1 MLGAVVGVTSK
12 FAHHVEAERWFLAN
26 GLPAVLRPGALV
38 RSVWARSAP
47 ALAAYAWVTL
57 SSVLVVA
64 VTGEHTIA
72 IDGSPTRTEWFVLAV
87 LLLVLP
93 IAALIGWAVARL
105 GSARSADAAST
116 VAVLLT
122 VTSGFYGG
130 MTARNGV
137 NLVIELLVI
146 AAVLLCTATGIGS
159 ILSFAAKVTIS
170 NLASV
175 GSLFVRAL
183 PVVLLTVLVFF
194 NTYVW
199 VMASTLS
206 RTRLW
211 LALVFL
217 FAVATVFLGSS
228 TLERVRPILRP
239 DAKEPED
246 NGRLSGTPF
255 ADMAD
260 RPRRVRLSKPE
271 RLNVVFV
278 LLLSQIVQI
287 LTVAIVT
294 ALIFFIL
301 GLIVLSPEL
310 LAAWTRN
317 GSADGQ
323 LLGMTFPVPQA
334 LIQTTMFLAALTF
347 MYLSARAV
355 SDVEQRNRFFD
366 PLLDDLRLTLVARD
380 RYRTHTAQS

>member
-1 MLGAVVGVTSK
+1 MTNPD
-12 FAHHVEAERWFLAN
+12 HVEAERWFLAN

-47 ALAAYAWVTL
+47 ALAGYAWVTL

-64 VTGEHTIA
+64 VTGKHTIA
-72 IDGSPTRTEWFVLAV
+72 IDGTPTRTEWFVLAV

-93 IAALIGWAVARL
+93 IAALVGWAASRL
-105 GSARSADAAST
+105 TRAAGAAST
-116 VAVLLT
+116 VAVL
-122 VTSGFYGG
+122 VTLVSGFYGG
-130 MTARNGV
+130 MTARDGV
-137 NLVIELLVI
+137 NLLIELLVI
-146 AAVLLCTATGIGS
+146 AGVLVCTATGIGS
-159 ILSFAAKVTIS
+159 ILGFAARVTVS

-206 RTRLW
+206 RARLW
-211 LALVFL
+211 LALIFL
-217 FAVATVFLGSS
+217 FAVAAVFLVSS

-246 NGRLSGTPF
+246 ARRLAGTPF

-260 RPRRVRLSKPE
+260 RPRRVGLSKPE
-271 RLNVVFV
+271 RFNVVFV
-278 LLLSQIVQI
+278 LVLSQIVQI

-294 ALIFFIL
+294 ALIFFVL

-317 GSADGQ
+317 GSPDGQ

-355 SDVEQRNRFFD
+355 SDVEQRTRFLD

-380 RYRTHTAQS
+380 RYRTHTAES

>member
-1 MLGAVVGVTSK
+1 MAGSRSSDR
-12 FAHHVEAERWFLAN
+12 VEAERWFLAN

-47 ALAAYAWVTL
+47 ALAAYAWVML
-57 SSVLVVA
+57 NSVLVVA
-64 VTGEHTIA
+64 LTGKHTIDINGA
-72 IDGSPTRTEWFVLAV
+72 PTRTEWFTLAV
-87 LLLVLP
+87 LLLVVP
-93 IAALIGWAVARL
+93 TAAAAGWAVSRL
-105 GSARSADAAST
+105 PTVRAADAAST
-116 VAVLLT
+116 VACAVV

-130 MTARNGV
+130 MTARDGV
-137 NLVIELLVI
+137 NLIIELVVVSTVLVS
-146 AAVLLCTATGIGS
+146 TATGIGS
-159 ILSFAAKVTIS
+159 ILGFAAQVTMS

-199 VMASTLS
+199 LMASTLS
-206 RTRLW
+206 RVRLW
-211 LALVFL
+211 LALLFLVAIASVFL
-217 FAVATVFLGSS
+217 VSS
-228 TLERVRPILRP
+228 TLQRVRPILQP

-246 NGRLSGTPF
+246 AQRLAGTPF
-255 ADMAD
+255 SDMPD
-260 RPRRVRLSKPE
+260 RPRRVRLSRPE
-271 RLNVVFV
+271 RSNVVFV
-278 LLLSQIVQI
+278 LVLSQIVQV
-287 LTVAIVT
+287 LTVAVVT
-294 ALIFFIL
+294 ALIFFVL

-317 GSADGQ
+317 GSPDGQ

-355 SDVEQRNRFFD
+355 SDPEQRTRFLD
-366 PLLDDLRLTLVARD
+366 PLLDNLRLTLVARD
-380 RYRTHTAQS
+380 RYRTYTAET

>member
-1 MLGAVVGVTSK
+1 MTNPDQ
-12 FAHHVEAERWFLAN
+12 VEAERWFLAN

-47 ALAAYAWVTL
+47 ALAGYAWVTL

-64 VTGEHTIA
+64 VTGKHTIA
-72 IDGSPTRTEWFVLAV
+72 IDGTPTRTEWFVLAI

-93 IAALIGWAVARL
+93 IAAMVGWATSRLRTARAA
-105 GSARSADAAST
+105 GAAST
-116 VAVLLT
+116 VAVLVT
-122 VTSGFYGG
+122 VASGFYGG
-130 MTARNGV
+130 MTERDGV

-146 AAVLLCTATGIGS
+146 GAVLLCTATGIGS
-159 ILSFAAKVTIS
+159 ILSFAAHVTAS

-206 RTRLW
+206 RARLW
-211 LALVFL
+211 LALIFL
-217 FAVATVFLGSS
+217 FAVASVFLVSS

-246 NGRLSGTPF
+246 DGRLAGTPF
-255 ADMAD
+255 AGMAD
-260 RPRRVRLSKPE
+260 RPRRVGLSKPE

-278 LLLSQIVQI
+278 LVLSQIVQI

-294 ALIFFIL
+294 ALIFFVL

-317 GSADGQ
+317 GSPDGQ

-355 SDVEQRNRFFD
+355 SDVEQRTRFLD

-380 RYRTHTAQS
+380 RYRTHTAES

>member
-1 MLGAVVGVTSK
+1 MASSRSPDR
-12 FAHHVEAERWFLAN
+12 VEAERWFLAN

-38 RSVWARSAP
+38 RSVWTRSAP

-64 VTGEHTIA
+64 LTGKHTID
-72 IDGSPTRTEWFVLAV
+72 IDGTPTRTEWFVLAV

-93 IAALIGWAVARL
+93 VAALVGWAVSRL
-105 GSARSADAAST
+105 QIPRAAGVAST
-116 VAVLLT
+116 VAVL
-122 VTSGFYGG
+122 VIVVSGFYGG
-130 MTARNGV
+130 TTTRDGV
-137 NLVIELLVI
+137 NLIIELLVI
-146 AAVLLCTATGIGS
+146 AIVLVCTATGIGS
-159 ILSFAAKVTIS
+159 ILSFTAQVTIS
-170 NLASV
+170 NLASI

-206 RTRLW
+206 RARLW
-211 LALVFL
+211 LALLFL
-217 FAVATVFLGSS
+217 FAVAAVFLISS

-239 DAKEPED
+239 DAKKPED
-246 NGRLSGTPF
+246 ARRLGGTPF
-255 ADMAD
+255 AEMPD
-260 RPRRVRLSKPE
+260 RPRRIGLSKSE

-278 LLLSQIVQI
+278 LVLSQIVQV
-287 LTVAIVT
+287 LTVAVVT
-294 ALIFFIL
+294 ALIFFVL
-301 GLIVLSPEL
+301 GLIMLSPEL

-317 GSADGQ
+317 GSSDGQ

-334 LIQTTMFLAALTF
+334 LIQTSMFLTALTF

-355 SDVEQRNRFFD
+355 SDPEQRTRFFD

-380 RYRTHTAQS
+380 RYRTHTAR

>member
-1 MLGAVVGVTSK
+1 MASSRSPDRI
-12 FAHHVEAERWFLAN
+12 EAERWFLAS

-47 ALAAYAWVTL
+47 ALAAYAWVMLT
-57 SSVLVVA
+57 SVLVVA
-64 VTGEHTIA
+64 LTGKHTIA
-72 IDGSPTRTEWFVLAV
+72 IDGTPTRTEWFVLAV

-93 IAALIGWAVARL
+93 TAALVGWAVSLLPTGRA
-105 GSARSADAAST
+105 ADAAST
-116 VAVLLT
+116 VACLVIL
-122 VTSGFYGG
+122 VSGFYGG
-130 MTARNGV
+130 MTARDGV
-137 NLVIELLVI
+137 NLIIELLVI

-159 ILSFAAKVTIS
+159 IMGFAAHVTIS

-199 VMASTLS
+199 LMASTLS

-211 LALVFL
+211 LALLFL
-217 FAVATVFLGSS
+217 FAVASVFLVSS

-246 NGRLSGTPF
+246 ARRLAGTPF
-255 ADMAD
+255 ADMPD
-260 RPRRVRLSKPE
+260 RPRRVHLSKPE
-271 RLNVVFV
+271 RVNVVFALV
-278 LLLSQIVQI
+278 LSQIVQV
-287 LTVAIVT
+287 LTVAVVT
-294 ALIFFIL
+294 ALIFFVL

-317 GSADGQ
+317 GSPDGQ

-334 LIQTTMFLAALTF
+334 LIQTTMFLTALTF

-355 SDVEQRNRFFD
+355 SDAEQRTRFLD

-380 RYRTHTAQS
+380 RYRTHTAES

>member
-1 MLGAVVGVTSK
+1 MVTPE
-12 FAHHVEAERWFLAN
+12 FPDHIEAERWFLAN

-47 ALAAYAWVTL
+47 ALAAYAWATF

-64 VTGEHTIA
+64 VTGKHTID
-72 IDGSPTRTEWFVLAV
+72 IGGTPTRTEWFVLAV

-93 IAALIGWAVARL
+93 VAALVGWSASRL
-105 GSARSADAAST
+105 RTPRAAGAAST
-116 VAVLLT
+116 VAVLIT
-122 VTSGFYGG
+122 VASGFYGG
-130 MTARNGV
+130 MTASDAV

-146 AAVLLCTATGIGS
+146 AGVLVCTATGIGS
-159 ILSFAAKVTIS
+159 ILSFAAQVTML

-211 LALVFL
+211 LALIFL
-217 FAVATVFLGSS
+217 FAVAAVFLVSS

-246 NGRLSGTPF
+246 DRRLAGTPF
-255 ADMAD
+255 AAMAD

-278 LLLSQIVQI
+278 LVLSQIVQI
-287 LTVAIVT
+287 MTVAIVT
-294 ALIFFIL
+294 ALIFFVL

-310 LAAWTRN
+310 LAAWTHD
-317 GSADGQ
+317 GSPDGRF
-323 LLGMTFPVPQA
+323 LGMTFPVPQA
-334 LIQTTMFLAALTF
+334 LIQITMFLTALTF
-347 MYLSARAV
+347 MYMSARAV
-355 SDVEQRNRFFD
+355 SDVEQRSRFFD

-380 RYRTHTAQS
+380 RYRTHTADS

>member
-1 MLGAVVGVTSK
+1 MTSK
-12 FAHHVEAERWFLAN
+12 FADHVEAERWFLAN

-64 VTGEHTIA
+64 VTGKHTIA

-93 IAALIGWAVARL
+93 IAAIIGWAVARL
-105 GSARSADAAST
+105 GTARSAGAAST

-122 VTSGFYGG
+122 VASGFYGG
-130 MTARNGV
+130 MTARSGV

-146 AAVLLCTATGIGS
+146 AVVLLCTATGIGS
-159 ILSFAAKVTIS
+159 ILSFAAQVTIS

-211 LALVFL
+211 LALAFL

-246 NGRLSGTPF
+246 DGRLSGTPF

-278 LLLSQIVQI
+278 LLLSQMVQI

-294 ALIFFIL
+294 ALIFFVL

-380 RYRTHTAQS
+380 RYRTHTAQP

>member
-1 MLGAVVGVTSK
+1 MTSK
-12 FAHHVEAERWFLAN
+12 FADHVEAERWFLAN

-64 VTGEHTIA
+64 VTGKHTIA

-93 IAALIGWAVARL
+93 IAAIIGWAVTRL
-105 GSARSADAAST
+105 GTARSAGAAST

-122 VTSGFYGG
+122 VASGFYGG
-130 MTARNGV
+130 MTARSGV

-159 ILSFAAKVTIS
+159 ILSFAAQVTIS

-211 LALVFL
+211 LALAFL

-246 NGRLSGTPF
+246 DGRLSGTPF

-294 ALIFFIL
+294 ALIFFVL

-380 RYRTHTAQS
+380 RYRTHTAQP

>member
-1 MLGAVVGVTSK
+1 MASSRSPDRI
-12 FAHHVEAERWFLAN
+12 EAERWFLAN

-47 ALAAYAWVTL
+47 GLAAYAWVTL

-64 VTGEHTIA
+64 LTGKHTID
-72 IDGSPTRTEWFVLAV
+72 INGTPTRTEWFVLAV

-93 IAALIGWAVARL
+93 VAALVGWAVSRL
-105 GSARSADAAST
+105 RTVSAAGAAST
-116 VAVLLT
+116 AAVL
-122 VTSGFYGG
+122 VIVASGFYGG
-130 MTARNGV
+130 MTARDGV
-137 NLVIELLVI
+137 NLIIELLVVAI
-146 AAVLLCTATGIGS
+146 VLLCTATGIGS
-159 ILSFAAKVTIS
+159 ILSFAAQVTMS

-206 RTRLW
+206 RARLW
-211 LALVFL
+211 LALLFL
-217 FAVATVFLGSS
+217 FAVAAVFLVSS

-246 NGRLSGTPF
+246 ARRLAGTPF
-255 ADMAD
+255 ADMPD
-260 RPRRVRLSKPE
+260 RPRRVRLSRPE

-278 LLLSQIVQI
+278 LVLTQIVQV

-294 ALIFFIL
+294 ALIFFVL

-317 GSADGQ
+317 GSPHGE

-334 LIQTTMFLAALTF
+334 LIQTSMFLTALTF

-355 SDVEQRNRFFD
+355 SDAEQRTRFLD

-380 RYRTHTAQS
+380 RYRTHTAES

>member
-1 MLGAVVGVTSK
+1 MTSK
-12 FAHHVEAERWFLAN
+12 FADHVEAERWFLAN

-64 VTGEHTIA
+64 VTGKHTIA

-93 IAALIGWAVARL
+93 IAAIIGWTVARL
-105 GSARSADAAST
+105 GTSRSAGAAST

-122 VTSGFYGG
+122 VASGFYGG
-130 MTARNGV
+130 MTARSGV

-159 ILSFAAKVTIS
+159 ILSFAAQVTIS

-211 LALVFL
+211 LALAFL

-246 NGRLSGTPF
+246 DGRLSGTPF

-294 ALIFFIL
+294 ALIFFVL

-380 RYRTHTAQS
+380 RYRTHTAQP

>member
-1 MLGAVVGVTSK
+1 MLMATPE
-12 FAHHVEAERWFLAN
+12 FPDHIEAERWFLAN

-47 ALAAYAWVTL
+47 ALAAYAWVTF

-64 VTGEHTIA
+64 VTGKHTID
-72 IDGSPTRTEWFVLAV
+72 IGGTPTRTEWFVLAV

-93 IAALIGWAVARL
+93 VAAVVGWAVSRLPTARAA
-105 GSARSADAAST
+105 GTAST
-116 VAVLLT
+116 VAVLVT
-122 VTSGFYGG
+122 VASGFYGG
-130 MTARNGV
+130 MTAHDSV

-146 AAVLLCTATGIGS
+146 AGVLVCTATGIGS
-159 ILSFAAKVTIS
+159 ILSFAAQVTVL

-206 RTRLW
+206 RARLW
-211 LALVFL
+211 LVLIFL
-217 FAVATVFLGSS
+217 FAVAAVFLVSS

-246 NGRLSGTPF
+246 DRRLAGTPF
-255 ADMAD
+255 ATMAD

-271 RLNVVFV
+271 RFNVVFV
-278 LLLSQIVQI
+278 LVLSQIVQI
-287 LTVAIVT
+287 MTVAIVT
-294 ALIFFIL
+294 ALIFFVL

-317 GSADGQ
+317 GSPDGR

-347 MYLSARAV
+347 MYMSARAV
-355 SDVEQRNRFFD
+355 SDAEQRSRFFD

-380 RYRTHTAQS
+380 RYRTHTAGS

>member
-1 MLGAVVGVTSK
+1 MLMATPE
-12 FAHHVEAERWFLAN
+12 FPDHIEAERWFLAN

-47 ALAAYAWVTL
+47 ALAAYAWVTF

-64 VTGEHTIA
+64 VTGKHTID
-72 IDGSPTRTEWFVLAV
+72 IGGTPTRTEWFVLAV

-93 IAALIGWAVARL
+93 VAAVVGWAVSRLPTARAA
-105 GSARSADAAST
+105 GTAST
-116 VAVLLT
+116 VAVLVT
-122 VTSGFYGG
+122 VASGFYGG
-130 MTARNGV
+130 MTARDSV

-146 AAVLLCTATGIGS
+146 AGVLVCTATGIGS
-159 ILSFAAKVTIS
+159 ILSFAAQVTFL

-206 RTRLW
+206 RARLW
-211 LALVFL
+211 LVLIFL
-217 FAVATVFLGSS
+217 FAVAAVFLVSS

-246 NGRLSGTPF
+246 DRRLAGTPF
-255 ADMAD
+255 ATMAD

-271 RLNVVFV
+271 RFNVVFV
-278 LLLSQIVQI
+278 LVLSQIVQI
-287 LTVAIVT
+287 MTVAIVT
-294 ALIFFIL
+294 ALIFFVL

-317 GSADGQ
+317 GSPDGR

-347 MYLSARAV
+347 MYMSARAV
-355 SDVEQRNRFFD
+355 SDAEQRSRFFD

-380 RYRTHTAQS
+380 RYRTHTAGS

>member
-1 MLGAVVGVTSK
+1 MLMATPE
-12 FAHHVEAERWFLAN
+12 FPDHIEAERWFLAN

-47 ALAAYAWVTL
+47 ALAAYAWVTF

-64 VTGEHTIA
+64 VTGKHTID
-72 IDGSPTRTEWFVLAV
+72 IGGTPTRTEWFVLAV

-93 IAALIGWAVARL
+93 VAALVGWAVSRLPTARTA
-105 GSARSADAAST
+105 GTAST
-116 VAVLLT
+116 VAVLVT
-122 VTSGFYGG
+122 VASGFYGG
-130 MTARNGV
+130 MTARDSV
-137 NLVIELLVI
+137 NLVIEFLVI
-146 AAVLLCTATGIGS
+146 AGVLVCTATGIGS
-159 ILSFAAKVTIS
+159 ILSFAAQVTVL

-206 RTRLW
+206 RARLW
-211 LALVFL
+211 LVLIFL
-217 FAVATVFLGSS
+217 FAVAAVFLVSS

-246 NGRLSGTPF
+246 DRRLAGTPF
-255 ADMAD
+255 ATMAD

-271 RLNVVFV
+271 RFNVVFV
-278 LLLSQIVQI
+278 LVLSQIVQI
-287 LTVAIVT
+287 MTVAIVT
-294 ALIFFIL
+294 ALIFFVL

-317 GSADGQ
+317 GSPDGR

-347 MYLSARAV
+347 MYMSARAV
-355 SDVEQRNRFFD
+355 SDAEQRSRFFD

-380 RYRTHTAQS
+380 RYRTHTADS